1 MQSMRSSSFLSHSFF
16 PQHEGLHV
24 LCMYMRG
31 FLCKCTYP
39 LNIQAKEEK
48 KENEKKKKAKL
59 VKSDA
64 L

>member
-1 MQSMRSSSFLSHSFF
+1 MHNMRSLPFLSHSFF
-16 PQHEGLHV
+16 PQHEGSHV

-48 KENEKKKKAKL
+48 KGKEKKRKAKL